1 MCLPCASSPSHPRGC
16 WVLPTGLPNLPAGS
30 PALPGGAATWTR
42 PDSLSQP
49 HLRGATGP
57 ALCSHPRPR
66 PAPTWTT
73 IAGPGETRPAH
84 GVAGGQWP
92 GSWAQPWLAG
102 GGGEARDQGL
112 QQGTRLKEVD
122 CSRSP
127 DLFPHSPCP
136 SSQHR
141 HHGTSTSGRSK
152 GCPVRGGEV
161 SPGGSSAA
169 AESKP
174 PGWPDVRASA
184 GGHQWGQRVSRP
196 LGVGAE
202 EEGEPG
208 QRPGEAPKPCCWAA
222 GRLAGW
228 RGQKA
233 WAGRGDRARL
243 GLDGAAGLAWAPRR
257 RGKGEAS
264 ELRASA
270 KRGADA
276 LGRSVGRQAERKK
289 KGFPD
294 RESNPGRG
302 GESAES

>member
-1 MCLPCASSPSHPRGC
+1 MPPAPPTRVAVGFSPPASRISPLAHLPCLVVRRPGRAQIRFPNPTSGAPRARLSAPIPAQGQHPRGPQSPGQGRRGQ
-16 WVLPTGLPNLPAGS
+16 PTGWPVASG
-30 PALPGGAATWTR
+30 R
-42 PDSLSQP
+42 E
-49 HLRGATGP
+49 
-57 ALCSHPRPR
+57 
-66 PAPTWTT
+66 
-73 IAGPGETRPAH
+73 AGPSRGWR
-84 GVAGGQWP
+84 
-92 GSWAQPWLAG
+92 